1 MGLLDSSRLSWRHF
15 DEEDIIKGK
24 FILGKFYPQ
33 QLWRLRD
40 GATPKHLLG
49 LKRQQNNSRPELED
63 LTQNGPE
70 VKNKKQQ
77 SRCKTITSIL
87 GKPISSLVQNQFTT
101 LPHTECTKSSQ
112 PLTESLC
119 TNALSDSGFS
129 QVKTFDVLLMDSAPV
144 PITTALP
151 DPGSSQVTTFDYS
164 LLDSA
169 LVPIT
174 TALPD
179 PGSSQVMFEDDFPI
193 DSSLGPDDLIDT
205 GSGQE
210 PLRDVSPIYSPLLPD
225 IDVPKA
231 SVHVG
236 GQNVTLPGCD
246 GRYEGYDDINHYLRI
261 LSNVKACKG
270 FLNDAMENVNVTRRC
285 SITRNGQVLRSTSC
299 RYIASPNSKT
309 DLCRDCAN
317 CLRNLRKRVMQPKN
331 IEIYKR
337 KLTTALQNIRRLKSR
352 EVVRS

>member
-1 MGLLDSSRLSWRHF
+1 MVKRCFIENCYTGKDKENRPAIFFRIPKHRLEELRGILPKMGLLDSSRLSWRHF

-225 IDVPKA
+225 IDVPKGNKA
-231 SVHVG
+231 
-236 GQNVTLPGCD
+236 TGCPPS
-246 GRYEGYDDINHYLRI
+246 RFSWEY
-261 LSNVKACKG
+261 
-270 FLNDAMENVNVTRRC
+270 VN
-285 SITRNGQVLRSTSC
+285 G
-299 RYIASPNSKT
+299 
-309 DLCRDCAN
+309 
-317 CLRNLRKRVMQPKN
+317 
-331 IEIYKR
+331 
-337 KLTTALQNIRRLKSR
+337 
-352 EVVRS
+352 